1 MHAGTQALAAACPQQ
16 ERERE
21 TTLIENANNPIW
33 PRTSEQ
39 HCTNE
44 TTRATQRYHT
54 NEQHKREQEQQII
67 QQQVPTSQQVASVHL
82 PAVDAPSETA
92 QMETPGHTKTSVVE
106 AKSTVELYN
115 SELQEVASE
124 RLDIVPATY
133 EVVVESTEEAAPN
146 FYFETSYDA

>member
-1 MHAGTQALAAACPQQ
+1 M
-16 ERERE
+16 
-21 TTLIENANNPIW
+21 
-33 PRTSEQ
+33 S
-39 HCTNE
+39 
-44 TTRATQRYHT
+44 
-54 NEQHKREQEQQII
+54 
-67 QQQVPTSQQVASVHL
+67 TSQQVASVHL

-124 RLDIVPATY
+124 ERLDIVPATY

-146 FYFETSYDA
+146 FHFETSYDA